1 MSDAQL
7 REFQEKFLLNVALR
21 TITRSFGSALL
32 NFHSKQAEPME
43 TAVTEKICLHGKIS
57 PSNMNLEYPVQDQAP
72 AKAVSI
78 VMRCLLLDN
87 RVNN

>member
-1 MSDAQL
+1 MSTTLTDAQL

-43 TAVTEKICLHGKIS
+43 VAVTEKICLNGKVN
-57 PSNMNLEYPVQDQAP
+57 PTNMNLDYPVQDPAP
-72 AKAVSI
+72 AKAVSFEI
-78 VMRCLLLDN
+78 N
-87 RVNN
+87 IFIH